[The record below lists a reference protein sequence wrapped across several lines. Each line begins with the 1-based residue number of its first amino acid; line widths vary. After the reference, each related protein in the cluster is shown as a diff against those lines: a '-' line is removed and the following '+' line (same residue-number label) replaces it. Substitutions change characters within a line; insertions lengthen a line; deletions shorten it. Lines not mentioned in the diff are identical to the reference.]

1 MVARFSEFVVKSFEM
16 RSFWAGRAA
25 TFVDASSSAI
35 VGELARRVSL
45 EHAGNE
51 VQQIQAWATQTEL
64 LKIAIL
70 SLGHIVRDW
79 GVLVELPLLR
89 LSRRVDTIILVR
101 DHIVCLEFK
110 IGAATFQSSD
120 VDQAVDYALCLRD
133 FHAGSRNRLI
143 TPVLCADQAPITDL
157 PVRSR
162 YVEDVDSCVCING
175 GQIADVLR
183 RIHEQS
189 TGSQIDWRVF
199 DASSYNPTPTIV
211 TAARGLF
218 AGHTVKEIGRS
229 DADAGQIDT
238 ASSKLSE
245 IANTTRQRQ
254 RHAICFVTG
263 EPGSGKTLLGLN
275 LVFTGESGHVAGEP
289 AALLSGNRPLV
300 HVLQEAIARDA
311 QDRLGIKVKEAK
323 RQAQQALQTL
333 LGYLKEHLS
342 ETALPPEHVIVF
354 DEAQRAWNAEVGAQV
369 MDRARSEPQLFLE
382 ILGRLSWACLVCLVG
397 PGQEIN
403 RGEGGLALWGDAL
416 AELRGK
422 WTVYASRAAFV
433 GTNGVSGLLD
443 RADSGRFSIIEDDR
457 LHLRS
462 NLRAY
467 RNASHGRWVEALLA
481 GELKY
486 AAEIARSMPRPPAV
500 VTRDLAALRAWLQD
514 RRRGDHRAGLLTSSG
529 AVRLVADGIPPSL
542 RSNELD
548 RISHW
553 FLRPTGDYRSS
564 NALETPLSEFACQG
578 LEIDYAGVL
587 WGNDL
592 IWNVQDDSIKEHG
605 EWVPR
610 EMKAPKWQIRRRVE
624 TRQYRLNAYRV
635 LLTRARAG
643 LGIFVPRGQTTDATL
658 DPVEFDRISDAL
670 LMSGCEPLAE
680 PT

>member
-1 MVARFSEFVVKSFEM
+1 MKSFET
-16 RSFWAGRAA
+16 RSFWAGQAE
-25 TFVDASSSAI
+25 TFVDTPSSAI

-51 VQQIQAWATQTEL
+51 VQQIQAWETQTEL
-64 LKIAIL
+64 LKMAIL
-70 SLGHIVRDW
+70 SLGHIARGW

-89 LSRRVDTIILVR
+89 FSRRADSIILVR

-110 IGAATFQSSD
+110 IGATTFQSSD

-143 TPVLCADQAPITDL
+143 TPVLCADRAPTTKL
-157 PVRSR
+157 PVHLR
-162 YVEDVDSCVCING
+162 YVEDVTSCVCING
-175 GQIADVLR
+175 GQIAEVLR
-183 RIHEQS
+183 RIHEKA

-211 TAARGLF
+211 TATRGLF

-229 DADAGQIDT
+229 DADAGQIAT
-238 ASSKLSE
+238 ASAKLSE
-245 IANTTRQRQ
+245 IANTTRQSQ
-254 RHAICFVTG
+254 RHVICFVTG

-275 LVFTGESGHVAGEP
+275 LVFTGESGRVAGEP

-300 HVLQEAIARDA
+300 HVLQEAIAQDA
-311 QDRLGIKVKEAK
+311 QNRLGIKKKEAK

-333 LGYLKEHLS
+333 LGYLKEHVS
-342 ETALPPEHVIVF
+342 EGAPPPEHVIVF

-369 MDRARSEPQLFLE
+369 MGRARSEPQLFLE

-416 AELRGK
+416 AELHGK
-422 WTVYASRAAFV
+422 WTVYTSRAAFV
-433 GTNGVSGLLD
+433 GTSGVSGLLD
-443 RADSGRFSIIEDDR
+443 RADRGRFSIIEDDR

-486 AAEIARSMPRPPAV
+486 AAEIAQSMPRPPAV
-500 VTRDLAALRAWLQD
+500 VTRDLGDLRAWLRD
-514 RRRGDHRAGLLTSSG
+514 RRRGHHRAGLLASSG
-529 AVRLVADGIPPSL
+529 AVRLLADGVPPSPL
-542 RSNELD
+542 SNELD
-548 RISHW
+548 TITHW
-553 FLRPTGDYRSS
+553 FLRPAGDYRSS

-578 LEIDYAGVL
+578 LEIDYAGML

-592 IWNVQDDSIKEHG
+592 IWNVHDNSIKEHG
-605 EWVPR
+605 EWIPR
-610 EMKAPKWQIRRRVE
+610 EMRAPKWRIRRKVE
-624 TRQYRLNAYRV
+624 ARQYRLNAYRV
-635 LLTRARAG
+635 LLTRARTG
-643 LGIFVPRGQTTDATL
+643 LGIFVPRGQTADATL
-658 DPVEFDRISDAL
+658 DPTEFDRISGAL
-670 LMSGCEPLAE
+670 VMAGCKQL
-680 PT
+680 TKLT